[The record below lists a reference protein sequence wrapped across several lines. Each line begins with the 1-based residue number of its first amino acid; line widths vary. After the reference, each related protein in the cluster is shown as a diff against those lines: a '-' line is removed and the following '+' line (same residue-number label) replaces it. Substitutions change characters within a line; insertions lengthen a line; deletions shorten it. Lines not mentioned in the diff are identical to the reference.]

1 MRELAGVVLYEL
13 TGVLSVPVCSTV
25 VLSGGHSGGHPG
37 FRDLDGR
44 STVGIFLGAS
54 KSGTFPDERP
64 RLFERVA
71 LVSFFA

>member
-25 VLSGGHSGGHPG
+25 VLSGGHPG
-37 FRDLDGR
+37 FRDHDGR
-44 STVGIFLGAS
+44 STVGNFLGVS

-71 LVSFFA
+71 GVSFFA

>member
-13 TGVLSVPVCSTV
+13 TGVLSVLVCSTV
-25 VLSGGHSGGHPG
+25 ILSGGHPR
-37 FRDLDGR
+37 FRDLDGH
-44 STVGIFLGAS
+44 SSIGIFLGAS
-54 KSGTFPDERP
+54 KRGTFPDERP